1 MGAAAGEWR
10 SYNQSMRYLLFLVFV
25 LGAQAQGTEPKASAA
40 EYPVHAESGN
50 LAIGAEY
57 MVHSFGS
64 GEQMYLAERYLV
76 VEVAL
81 FPPKGQSV
89 TADAARFALRVNGKK
104 TLLYAQSP
112 ALVASHLN
120 QREWETTRGAE
131 ADLGVGGVNIGLGH
145 PQERDPVTGVP
156 RGRRLPDPRH
166 APDAG
171 VPGGGEARQRERPEE
186 VLMRTALPEDPHR
199 PAVSGFLYFPYQ
211 GKPSGLKS
219 IELLFQDAVMKLKR
233 SESVV

>member
-1 MGAAAGEWR
+1 MGSAAGGWR
-10 SYNQSMRYLLFLVFV
+10 SYNQGMRYLAILAFAL
-25 LGAQAQGTEPKASAA
+25 AAHAQGTEPKASAA

-89 TADAARFALRVNGKK
+89 TADAARFALRVNRKK

-120 QREWETTRGAE
+120 QREWETTRGVE
-131 ADLGVGGVNIGLGH
+131 ADLGVGGANIGLGH
-145 PQERDPVTGVP
+145 PQERDPVTGMP
-156 RGRRLPDPRH
+156 TGRRLPNPPR

-186 VLMRTALPEDPHR
+186 LLIRTALPEDPR
-199 PAVSGFLYFPYQ
+199 RGAVSGFLYFPYQ
-211 GKPSGLKS
+211 GKASGLKS
-219 IELLFQDAVMKLKR
+219 IDLLFQNAVMKLK
-233 SESVV
+233 

>member
-1 MGAAAGEWR
+1 
-10 SYNQSMRYLLFLVFV
+10 MRYLAILAFAL
-25 LGAQAQGTEPKASAA
+25 AAHAQGTEPKASAA
-40 EYPVHAESGN
+40 EYPMHAESGN

-64 GEQMYLAERYLV
+64 GEQMYLAVNYLV

-81 FPPKGQSV
+81 FPPKGESV

-120 QREWETTRGAE
+120 QRDWETTRGAE

-156 RGRRLPDPRH
+156 RGRRLPDPPR
-166 APDAG
+166 APDAD

-186 VLMRTALPEDPHR
+186 LLIRTALPEDPHR

-219 IELLFQDAVMKLKR
+219 IELLFQDAVMKLK
-233 SESVV
+233 

>member
-1 MGAAAGEWR
+1 
-10 SYNQSMRYLLFLVFV
+10 MRYLVFLACA
-25 LGAQAQGTEPKASAA
+25 LAAHGQGTEPKASAA
-40 EYPVHAESGN
+40 EYPVQAVSGN

-64 GEQMYLAERYLV
+64 GEQMHLAEHYLV

-81 FPPKGQSV
+81 FPPKGESV
-89 TADAARFALRVNGKK
+89 TADATRFALRVNGKK

-112 ALVASHLN
+112 TLVASHLN
-120 QREWETTRGAE
+120 QPEWETSRRAE

-145 PQERDPVTGVP
+145 PEERDPATGVP
-156 RGRRLPDPRH
+156 RGRRLPNPPR

-186 VLMRTALPEDPHR
+186 LLIRTALPGDPHR

-211 GKPSGLKS
+211 GKASGLKS
-219 IELLFQDAVMKLKR
+219 IDLLFQDAVLKLK
-233 SESVV
+233 

>member
-1 MGAAAGEWR
+1 
-10 SYNQSMRYLLFLVFV
+10 MRDSVFLAFA
-25 LGAQAQGTEPKASAA
+25 LAAQAQGPPGLEIRAEGTEPKASAA
-40 EYPVHAESGN
+40 EYPVQAVSGN

-57 MVHSFGS
+57 VVHSFGS
-64 GEQMYLAERYLV
+64 GEQMYLAENYLV

-145 PQERDPVTGVP
+145 PQERDPVTGVR
-156 RGRRLPDPRH
+156 RGRRLPDPPH

-219 IELLFQDAVMKLKR
+219 IELLFQDAVMKLK
-233 SESVV
+233 